1 MPWQNVDSLCESSFA
16 LSSSKIL
23 DGEISS
29 SAICAEIKP
38 QKIIKGKRGE
48 IHVQFKEVDS
58 DALDKLVLRT
68 TETAHGMNQITNLT
82 KKVGSKVERL
92 EQEITAEKFE
102 MQQTIIKLNETR
114 KFEMQKMEDNLKT
127 ELANLRTELANQRTE
142 LDALK

>member
-1 MPWQNVDSLCESSFA
+1 MPIPADEHI
-16 LSSSKIL
+16 LSKTFL
-23 DGEISS
+23 GKQTRVGVE
-29 SAICAEIKP
+29 KKKT
-38 QKIIKGKRGE
+38 QKMIKGKRGE

-58 DALDKLVLRT
+58 GALDKLVLRT

-92 EQEITAEKFE
+92 EQEITAQKFE
-102 MQQTIIKLNETR
+102 MQQTEIKLNETR

-127 ELANLRTELANQRTE
+127 ELANLLRTELANLRTE